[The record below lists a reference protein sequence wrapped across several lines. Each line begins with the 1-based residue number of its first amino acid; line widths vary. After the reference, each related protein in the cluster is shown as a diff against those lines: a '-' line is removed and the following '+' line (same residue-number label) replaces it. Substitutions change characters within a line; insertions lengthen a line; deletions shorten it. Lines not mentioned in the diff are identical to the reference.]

1 MPSDNP
7 SMQNYPGPGVG
18 NAPAA
23 NAQGSPGPEN
33 QGAINEAEGSG
44 VEGEQDIWL
53 ARYSLKNFVGRG
65 IFLLILTGLWLYV
78 ALYNRQVG
86 DRMSLFTM
94 SYGVVVLLF
103 WVFLGLRILQSR
115 YSLYYRMT
123 TRRLFHSSGLLH
135 RRRDQMELLRVKDVF
150 TRQSSL
156 LERMLGLG
164 TVVVVP
170 NDKELP
176 TFFFNG
182 VDNPKQVMDL
192 IWHHTRSEHD
202 HRSVKVEQ
210 A

>member
-1 MPSDNP
+1 MASDNP
-7 SMQNYPGPGVG
+7 STQNYPGTGAG
-18 NAPAA
+18 NP
-23 NAQGSPGPEN
+23 QSESGPEN

-44 VEGEQDIWL
+44 VEGEEDIWR
-53 ARYSLKNFVGRG
+53 AHYSMKNFIGRG
-65 IFLLILTGLWLYV
+65 LMLAILTGGWIYL
-78 ALYNRQVG
+78 ALYNRDKAQ

-94 SYGVVVLLF
+94 SSGIVVLLL
-103 WVFLGLRILQSR
+103 WVLLGLRMLQAR

-123 TRRLFHSSGLLH
+123 SRRLFHSSGLLH
-135 RRRDQMELLRVKDVF
+135 RRRDQMELLRVKDVY

-164 TVVVVP
+164 TVVVVA

-176 TFFFNG
+176 TFYFNG

-192 IWHHTRSEHD
+192 IWHHTRAEHD